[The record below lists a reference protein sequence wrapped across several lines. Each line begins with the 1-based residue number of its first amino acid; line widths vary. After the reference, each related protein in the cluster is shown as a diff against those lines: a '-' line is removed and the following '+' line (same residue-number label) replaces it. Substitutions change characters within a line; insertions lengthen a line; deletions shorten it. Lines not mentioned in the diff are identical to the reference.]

1 MNSSTHK
8 GKRIYRKCSAGLC
21 RPAVCAF
28 AALLFSAFLQVNAQ
42 NAAGKQ
48 NTTIKP
54 NNSTCPV
61 NNNSTSKA
69 ISSIGDYVWTDLND
83 NGLQDAGEPGVA
95 NVLVVLYDSL
105 LNSIAT
111 RYTDNN
117 GHYSFDSVPIP
128 AGGDRSFMV
137 GFYNIPPD
145 YAYAKLTEDSM
156 YLTANSKP
164 DPITGRT
171 KLFNLHSGVS
181 RKDIDGGI
189 KSAPGIVLPLTID
202 QFNGVYSN
210 GFIQLKWT
218 TFTEINVD
226 HFEVERSID
235 GTNFRQIGRIEAL
248 GNNSGNMSYTFSD
261 LMADKGSNFY
271 RLVMIDNEGNYT
283 YSKAITVSMES
294 KGISV
299 MVVYPNPFSKRVVVK
314 ISSEKNSEQI
324 TIRIINNDGVVL
336 RTQLAEVMRGEN
348 NITIKQVDE
357 LPGGVYFLEVIA
369 EHRSMKT
376 KLMKQ

>member
-1 MNSSTHK
+1 M
-8 GKRIYRKCSAGLC
+8 KRQFIPYHLPAACLKAGRLAAMVTCLLLLVNDSMAQYSAN
-21 RPAVCAF
+21 RYAAVKSGGT
-28 AALLFSAFLQVNAQ
+28 L
-42 NAAGKQ
+42 
-48 NTTIKP
+48 NTTASATVSKKA
-54 NNSTCPV
+54 ST
-61 NNNSTSKA
+61 
-69 ISSIGDYVWTDLND
+69 IGDYVWIDLNND
-83 NGLQDAGEPGVA
+83 GLQDATEPGVP

-105 LNSIAT
+105 LNSLAT

-117 GHYSFDSVPIP
+117 GHYSFDSVPVP
-128 AGGDRSFMV
+128 PDGDKSFMV

-145 YAYAKLTEDSM
+145 YAYTKLILDSI
-156 YLTANSKP
+156 YVNSSSKL

-171 KLFNLHSGVS
+171 KLFSLHSGAS
-181 RKDIDGGI
+181 RRDIDGGI
-189 KSAPGIVLPLTID
+189 KNAPGIVLPLTID
-202 QFNGVYSN
+202 QFNGAYSN
-210 GFIQLKWT
+210 GFIQLRWT
-218 TFTEINVD
+218 TFTEINID
-226 HFEVERSID
+226 HFEVERSTD

-248 GNNSGNMSYTFSD
+248 GNNSGNISYTFSD
-261 LMADKGSNFY
+261 LMAEKGSNFY

-283 YSKAITVSMES
+283 YSKAITVSVES

-314 ISSEKNSEQI
+314 INSEKNSEQI

-336 RTQLAEVMRGEN
+336 RTQLADVMRGEN
-348 NITIKQVDE
+348 NITVKQVDE